1 MTIHE
6 VMLAVSSSLAASI
19 LAKATVAAALGLVG
33 AQLARRSRA
42 AVRHAVLAA
51 AFGALLALP
60 VASVVAPPVRIVVPA
75 AQQRR
80 PVFLGPAGT
89 GSRVVSA
96 RADVGASLAAP
107 GSMGLSLSA
116 VLLAGWIA
124 GSLLFL
130 LPVVMG
136 FCQVLGLRRSALPWQ
151 EGQPAVDRMADEAG
165 IHRRVAVLLDDTLS
179 GPMTCGLL
187 HPAIL
192 LPEDAR
198 NWEAQDVER
207 AIVHELE
214 HVRRHDWLTHCVARA
229 VCAVYWFHP
238 LVWMAWRRLALEAE
252 RACDDAV
259 VGRSEATAYADQLV
273 SLARRL
279 SVAAKTPAA
288 KSPLLAMANRADLAA
303 RVGAVLDRRQQRGR
317 AGTLAVALASAAAA
331 VLVVAIAP
339 LVVVAAPQSA
349 DAGLP
354 TPSVNLS
361 VTTNLVVADV
371 VVQDQNGNAIEGLGA
386 RDFVLH
392 EDGVPQNIS
401 FVEFQKLSGMPEGAA
416 KSASSYYILGYY
428 TLNSKEDGK
437 YRNIKIAIPGREDRI
452 GKLDYRAG
460 YYATKHW
467 APVSGQASSDARPR
481 PAAAGLDLN
490 VKPPV
495 LLSKVEPAYSD
506 QARKAKYQGTV
517 LLTVD
522 IDADGKVAGVRVA
535 RSLGLGLDEKAVEAV
550 TRWKFAP
557 AMKDLRPVPVTVQ
570 VEVNFRLL

>member
-6 VMLAVSSSLAASI
+6 AMLAVSSSLAASI

-60 VASVVAPPVRIVVPA
+60 VASVVAPPVRIVVA
-75 AQQRR
+75 AQAQMR
-80 PVFLGPAGT
+80 PAFPGSAGR
-89 GSRVVSA
+89 GSQAVAA
-96 RADVGASLAAP
+96 RADAGASLAAP
-107 GSMGLSLSA
+107 GSAGLSLYA

-130 LPVVMG
+130 VPVAMG
-136 FCQVLGLRRSALPWQ
+136 LWQVLGLRRSALPWQ
-151 EGQPAVDRMADEAG
+151 DGQPAVDRMARGAG
-165 IHRRVAVLLDDTLS
+165 IHRRVAVLLDETLS
-179 GPMTCGLL
+179 GPMTCGLV

-192 LPEDAR
+192 LPEDAQS
-198 NWEAQDVER
+198 WEAEDLQR

-214 HVRRHDWLTHCVARA
+214 HVRRHDWLTHCLARA

-238 LVWMAWRRLALEAE
+238 LVWMSWRRLALEAE

-273 SLARRL
+273 GIARRL
-279 SVAAKTPAA
+279 SVAAKAPAP

-303 RVGAVLDRRQQRGR
+303 RVGAVLDRRQRRGR

-331 VLVVAIAP
+331 VLVLAISP
-339 LVVVAAPQSA
+339 LTVVAAPQSA
-349 DAGLP
+349 DTGP
-354 TPSVNLS
+354 TSS
-361 VTTNLVVADV
+361 ARFSSSTNLVIADV
-371 VVQDQNGNAIEGLGA
+371 VVQDKNGNAIEGLGA
-386 RDFVLH
+386 RDFLVH
-392 EDGVPQNIS
+392 EDGAPEEIA
-401 FVEFQKLSGMPEGAA
+401 FAEFQTLSGMPDGAA
-416 KSASSYYILGYY
+416 KSASSYYVLGYY
-428 TLNSKEDGK
+428 TRNSKEDGK
-437 YRNIKIAIPGREDRI
+437 YRNIKIAIPGREDAI

-460 YYATKHW
+460 YYATKRW
-467 APVSGQASSDARPR
+467 APISGQASSDARPR
-481 PAAAGLDLN
+481 SAAPSFDLN

-506 QARKAKYQGTV
+506 EARKAKYQGTV

-522 IDADGKVAGVRVA
+522 IGADGKVAGVRVA

-557 AMKDLRPVPVTVQ
+557 AMKDMSPVPITVQ